1 MDDVT
6 KMVNDHHR
14 RAKEEQTPE
23 MLPKWF
29 LTMAEEV
36 ELQRKRRARRS
47 TALLVFKCLLY
58 LGYMT
63 VVGWATQAG
72 HVSLE
77 MSGVLVLFGA
87 AAMFTVLGELIVK
100 GERHG

>member
-1 MDDVT
+1 MGDAM
-6 KMVNDHHR
+6 KMVNDHHESMKQQR
-14 RAKEEQTPE
+14 QE
-23 MLPKWF
+23 LPGWVGN
-29 LTMAEEV
+29 LAEAAARD
-36 ELQRKRRARRS
+36 RKARARRS
-47 TALLVFKCLLY
+47 TALLVCKCLLY